1 MTSQSSLLSGSYS
14 YRRTT
19 CKLIPPGKSEEIKS
33 CFFPWPHYTTTTL
46 KMALHI
52 EQSEYWHKDI
62 LQTIQIHYFTQVI
75 AEYLLWVPVLNSRI
89 IRQNSCSIESHRV
102 RLNWSNLAAAAAAAE
117 IQPNGIDRYLE
128 GSNNKVYYGF
138 SQGKNRKSIA
148 RTPIPG

>member
-46 KMALHI
+46 TMALHI
-52 EQSEYWHKDI
+52 EQGEYWHKDV

-89 IRQNSCSIESHRV
+89 IRQNSCSKESHRV
-102 RLNWSNLAAAAAAAE
+102 RHDWSDLAAAAG
-117 IQPNGIDRYLE
+117 IQSNEIDRYLE
-128 GSNNKVYYGF
+128 GSNNKVYYRF